1 MDLPG
6 RQIAWPTVGGGPG
19 GPPWVAGRV
28 AHRGWRAGWPTAG
41 GGPKWPTANDG
52 PGGQLRSAGRVACR
66 ERRAGWAV
74 TEWGHSPR
82 GLRPGRSSLRHR
94 PRRTSNQS
102 TRAPAKTLVAS
113 RFETLPLVTAIL
125 RRGPPNTRPGASP
138 SPARHQQPLPTLP
151 RPSHPALLAPCPV
164 PCAAPSAV
172 PSVAPSAARSARC
185 SVRALLGPR
194 AAPAPVPRQF
204 CPRTTD
210 AGTRVM
216 SQDIGD
222 SSVSGHR

>member
-6 RQIAWPTVGGGPG
+6 RQIAWPAADDGPG
-19 GPPWVAGRV
+19 
-28 AHRGWRAGWPTAG
+28 WPAAD

-82 GLRPGRSSLRHR
+82 GLRPGHSSLRHR

-102 TRAPAKTLVAS
+102 TSAPAKTLVAS

-151 RPSHPALLAPCPV
+151 RPSHPSLRAPCPV
-164 PCAAPSAV
+164 PCAAQ
-172 PSVAPSAARSARC
+172 SARC
-185 SVRALLGPR
+185 SVHTLPR
-194 AAPAPVPRQF
+194 PRPAPVLSPDDRCRHAHRSSAQQNLQLH
-204 CPRTTD
+204 PD
-210 AGTRVM
+210 GLGT
-216 SQDIGD
+216 QL
-222 SSVSGHR
+222 